1 MAQPRVFQSIMTYYQ
16 DYSEAYHKPGFVYCI
31 EAVGFGGLIPG
42 LWQKRIKIGIS
53 NNPERRVHE
62 LAGTQPPCNFT
73 IIHQVYVIDMASVE
87 DSLHEAFEHKHV
99 ELDRSTE
106 WFSLNPLELK
116 YLIWLMKRYAANRRG
131 ISYKQFAIGLA
142 RATFRRRAAWETRGS
157 SECVSVT

>member
-1 MAQPRVFQSIMTYYQ
+1 MTYYQ

-62 LAGTQPPCNFT
+62 LAGTQPPCNFI
-73 IIHQVYVIDMASVE
+73 IIHQVYVTDMASVE

-106 WFSLNPLELK
+106 WFSLYLWELK
-116 YLIWLMKRYAANRRG
+116 YLIWLMNRYAANRCG
-131 ISYKQFAIGLA
+131 ISYKHALIGLTVVFGLGVV
-142 RATFRRRAAWETRGS
+142 ATIPAVNLIQSFSMDVVEI
-157 SECVSVT
+157 EKK

>member
-1 MAQPRVFQSIMTYYQ
+1 MAYYQ

-73 IIHQVYVIDMASVE
+73 IIHQVYVTDMASVE

-116 YLIWLMKRYAANRRG
+116 YLIWLMNRYTTNRRG
-131 ISYKQFAIGLA
+131 ISYKHVAVGLA
-142 RATFRRRAAWETRGS
+142 VVFSLGLLTAVPVVRLVEQIDMQEVKGD
-157 SECVSVT
+157 EVH

>member
-1 MAQPRVFQSIMTYYQ
+1 MTYYQ

-73 IIHQVYVIDMASVE
+73 IIHQVYVTDMASVE

-116 YLIWLMKRYAANRRG
+116 YLIWLMNRYTTNRRG
-131 ISYKQFAIGLA
+131 ISYKHAAVGLA
-142 RATFRRRAAWETRGS
+142 VVFSLGLLTAVPVVRLVEQIDMQEVKGD
-157 SECVSVT
+157 EVH

>member
-1 MAQPRVFQSIMTYYQ
+1 MAYYQ

-73 IIHQVYVIDMASVE
+73 IIHQVYVTDMASVE

-116 YLIWLMKRYAANRRG
+116 YLIWLMNRYTTNRRG
-131 ISYKQFAIGLA
+131 ISYKHAAIALTVVFGL
-142 RATFRRRAAWETRGS
+142 G
-157 SECVSVT
+157 VTTAVPAVNLIQSFSTNVVEIENK